1 LKKIRK
7 PKTKKMEDLRDLMA
21 ELDTISKSIPE
32 GNYLKMCDLMKG
44 LHDGM
49 SSAAQT
55 AMRLEGN
62 IREMDRIYRETVGG
76 LARDPPTTDSRS
88 LPVIPPFQAVQIPLP
103 NENDL
108 RHYDEIIMKI
118 KQVED
123 RLKKTKIRKN
133 ITETVKRDAVK
144 EMARMLNVPL
154 RRFTIEELREKGG
167 VIRDERAFYKSYIQ
181 RTNLVNRELIQ
192 EMNDELDD
200 LYMARSD
207 LQAMFGLA

>member
-1 LKKIRK
+1 
-7 PKTKKMEDLRDLMA
+7 MEDLRDLMA

-32 GNYLKMCDLMKG
+32 GSYLKMCDLMKG
-44 LHDGM
+44 VHDGI
-49 SSAAQT
+49 SNAART
-55 AMRLEGN
+55 VDRLG
-62 IREMDRIYRETVGG
+62 EMLYQERIEI
-76 LARDPPTTDSRS
+76 LNDQNPPTTDSRS
-88 LPVIPPFQAVQIPLP
+88 LPVIPPFQVVQIPVP
-103 NENDL
+103 DENDL

-133 ITETVKRDAVK
+133 ITQAVKRDAVK
-144 EMARMLNVPL
+144 EMSRILNLPL

-200 LYMARSD
+200 LYMARND
-207 LQAMFGLA
+207 LSVMFGLA

>member
-1 LKKIRK
+1 
-7 PKTKKMEDLRDLMA
+7 MEDLTQLMEQLDL
-21 ELDTISKSIPE
+21 ISKSIPE

>member
-1 LKKIRK
+1 
-7 PKTKKMEDLRDLMA
+7 MEDLRDLMA

-32 GNYLKMCDLMKG
+32 GSYLKMCDLMKG
-44 LHDGM
+44 VHDGM
-49 SSAAQT
+49 SNAAQT
-55 AMRLEGN
+55 VNRLGDN
-62 IREMDRIYRETVGG
+62 VREMEMLYQERIEI
-76 LARDPPTTDSRS
+76 LNNQNPPTTDSRS
-88 LPVIPPFQAVQIPLP
+88 LPVIPPFQVVQIPVP
-103 NENDL
+103 DENDL

-133 ITETVKRDAVK
+133 ITEAVKRDAVK
-144 EMARMLNVPL
+144 EMSRMLNVPL

-192 EMNDELDD
+192 ELNDELDD
-200 LYMARSD
+200 LYVARND
-207 LQAMFGLA
+207 LSVMFGLA

>member
-1 LKKIRK
+1 
-7 PKTKKMEDLRDLMA
+7 MEDLRDLMA

-32 GNYLKMCDLMKG
+32 GSYLKMCDLMKG
-44 LHDGM
+44 VHDGI
-49 SSAAQT
+49 SNAART
-55 AMRLEGN
+55 VDRLG
-62 IREMDRIYRETVGG
+62 EMLYQERIEI
-76 LARDPPTTDSRS
+76 LNDQNPPTTDSRS
-88 LPVIPPFQAVQIPLP
+88 LPVIPPFQVVQIPVP
-103 NENDL
+103 DENDL

-144 EMARMLNVPL
+144 EMSRILNLPL

-200 LYMARSD
+200 LYMARND
-207 LQAMFGLA
+207 LSVMFGLA

>member
-1 LKKIRK
+1 
-7 PKTKKMEDLRDLMA
+7 MEDLRDLMA

-32 GNYLKMCDLMKG
+32 GSYLKMCDLMKG

-88 LPVIPPFQAVQIPLP
+88 LPVIPPFQAVRLP
-103 NENDL
+103 VPDQDDL
-108 RHYDEIIMKI
+108 RHYNEILMKI
-118 KQVED
+118 KQVQD

-133 ITETVKRDAVK
+133 ITEAVKRDAVK
-144 EMARMLNVPL
+144 EMSRMLNVPL

-207 LQAMFGLA
+207 LQVMFGLA

>member
-1 LKKIRK
+1 
-7 PKTKKMEDLRDLMA
+7 MEDLRDLMA

-32 GNYLKMCDLMKG
+32 GSYLKMCDLMKG
-44 LHDGM
+44 VHDGI
-49 SSAAQT
+49 SNAART
-55 AMRLEGN
+55 VDRLG
-62 IREMDRIYRETVGG
+62 EMLYQERIEI
-76 LARDPPTTDSRS
+76 LNDQNPPTTDSRS
-88 LPVIPPFQAVQIPLP
+88 LPVIPPFQVVQIPVP
-103 NENDL
+103 DENDL

-133 ITETVKRDAVK
+133 ITEAVKRDAVK
-144 EMARMLNVPL
+144 EMSRILNLPL

-200 LYMARSD
+200 LYMARGD
-207 LQAMFGLA
+207 LQVMFGLA

>member
-1 LKKIRK
+1 MKKIK
-7 PKTKKMEDLRDLMA
+7 KQNKKMEDLRDLMA

-32 GNYLKMCDLMKG
+32 GSYLKMCDLMKG
-44 LHDGM
+44 VHDGI
-49 SSAAQT
+49 SNAART
-55 AMRLEGN
+55 VDRLG
-62 IREMDRIYRETVGG
+62 EMLYQERIEI
-76 LARDPPTTDSRS
+76 LNDQNPPTTDSRS
-88 LPVIPPFQAVQIPLP
+88 LPVIPPFQVVQIPVP
-103 NENDL
+103 DENDL

-144 EMARMLNVPL
+144 EMSRILNVPL

-200 LYMARSD
+200 LYMARND
-207 LQAMFGLA
+207 LSVMFGLA

>member
-1 LKKIRK
+1 
-7 PKTKKMEDLRDLMA
+7 MEDLRDLMA

-32 GNYLKMCDLMKG
+32 GSYLKMCDLMKG
-44 LHDGM
+44 VHDGM
-49 SSAAQT
+49 SNAAE
-55 AMRLEGN
+55 AALRLEGN
-62 IREMDRIYRETVGG
+62 VREMDRLYRE
-76 LARDPPTTDSRS
+76 RFYDPPTTDSRS
-88 LPVIPPFQAVQIPLP
+88 LPVIPPFQAVQIPVP

-133 ITETVKRDAVK
+133 ITEAVKKDAVK
-144 EMARMLNVPL
+144 EMSRILNVPL

-200 LYMARSD
+200 LYMARND
-207 LQAMFGLA
+207 LSVMFGLA

>member
-1 LKKIRK
+1 MKKIK
-7 PKTKKMEDLRDLMA
+7 NQNKKMEDLRDLMA

-32 GNYLKMCDLMKG
+32 GSYLKMCDLMKG
-44 LHDGM
+44 VHDGI
-49 SSAAQT
+49 SNAART
-55 AMRLEGN
+55 VDRLG
-62 IREMDRIYRETVGG
+62 EMLYQERIEI
-76 LARDPPTTDSRS
+76 LNDQNPPTTDSRS
-88 LPVIPPFQAVQIPLP
+88 LPVIPPFQVVQIPVP
-103 NENDL
+103 DENDL

-144 EMARMLNVPL
+144 EMSRILNMPL

-200 LYMARSD
+200 LYMARND
-207 LQAMFGLA
+207 LSVMFGLA

>member
-1 LKKIRK
+1 
-7 PKTKKMEDLRDLMA
+7 MEDLRDLMA

-32 GNYLKMCDLMKG
+32 GSYLKMCDLMKG
-44 LHDGM
+44 VHDGI
-49 SSAAQT
+49 SNAART
-55 AMRLEGN
+55 VDRLG
-62 IREMDRIYRETVGG
+62 EMLYQERIEI
-76 LARDPPTTDSRS
+76 LNDQNPPTTDSRS
-88 LPVIPPFQAVQIPLP
+88 LPVIPPFQVVQIPVP
-103 NENDL
+103 DENDL

-144 EMARMLNVPL
+144 EMSRILNVPL

-200 LYMARSD
+200 LYMARGD

>member
-1 LKKIRK
+1 MKKIK
-7 PKTKKMEDLRDLMA
+7 NQNKKMEDLRDLMA

-32 GNYLKMCDLMKG
+32 GSYLKMCDLMKG
-44 LHDGM
+44 VHDGI
-49 SSAAQT
+49 SNAART
-55 AMRLEGN
+55 VDRLG
-62 IREMDRIYRETVGG
+62 EMLYQERIEI
-76 LARDPPTTDSRS
+76 LNDQNPPTTDSRS
-88 LPVIPPFQAVQIPLP
+88 LPVIPPFQVVQIPVP
-103 NENDL
+103 DENDL

-144 EMARMLNVPL
+144 EMSRILNVPL

-200 LYMARSD
+200 LYMARGD
-207 LQAMFGLA
+207 LQVMFGLA

>member
-1 LKKIRK
+1 
-7 PKTKKMEDLRDLMA
+7 MEDLRDLMA

-32 GNYLKMCDLMKG
+32 GSYLKMCDLMKG
-44 LHDGM
+44 VHDGM
-49 SSAAQT
+49 SNAART
-55 AMRLEGN
+55 VDRLG
-62 IREMDRIYRETVGG
+62 EMLYQERIEI
-76 LARDPPTTDSRS
+76 LNDQNPPTTDSRS
-88 LPVIPPFQAVQIPLP
+88 LPVIPPFQVVQIPVP
-103 NENDL
+103 DENDL

-144 EMARMLNVPL
+144 EMSRILNVPL

-200 LYMARSD
+200 LYMARGD

>member
-1 LKKIRK
+1 
-7 PKTKKMEDLRDLMA
+7 MEDLRDLMA

-32 GNYLKMCDLMKG
+32 GSYLKMCDLMKG
-44 LHDGM
+44 VHDGI
-49 SSAAQT
+49 SNAART
-55 AMRLEGN
+55 VDRLG
-62 IREMDRIYRETVGG
+62 EMLYQERIEI
-76 LARDPPTTDSRS
+76 LNDQNPPTTDSRS
-88 LPVIPPFQAVQIPLP
+88 LPVIPPFQVVQIPVP
-103 NENDL
+103 DENDL

-133 ITETVKRDAVK
+133 ITEAVKRDAVK
-144 EMARMLNVPL
+144 EMSRILNLPL

-200 LYMARSD
+200 LYMARGD

>member
-1 LKKIRK
+1 
-7 PKTKKMEDLRDLMA
+7 
-21 ELDTISKSIPE
+21 
-32 GNYLKMCDLMKG
+32 
-44 LHDGM
+44 
-49 SSAAQT
+49 
-55 AMRLEGN
+55 
-62 IREMDRIYRETVGG
+62 V
-76 LARDPPTTDSRS
+76 
-88 LPVIPPFQAVQIPLP
+88 VQIPVP
-103 NENDL
+103 DENDL

-133 ITETVKRDAVK
+133 ITEAVKRDAVK
-144 EMARMLNVPL
+144 EMSRILNLPL

-200 LYMARSD
+200 LYMARGD

>member
-1 LKKIRK
+1 
-7 PKTKKMEDLRDLMA
+7 MEDLRDLMA

-32 GNYLKMCDLMKG
+32 GSYLKMCDLMKG
-44 LHDGM
+44 VHDGM

-55 AMRLEGN
+55 AVRLGDN
-62 IREMDRIYRETVGG
+62 AREMEMLYQERVEI
-76 LARDPPTTDSRS
+76 LNNQNPPTTDSRS
-88 LPVIPPFQAVQIPLP
+88 LPVIPPFQAVRLP
-103 NENDL
+103 VPDQGDL
-108 RHYDEIIMKI
+108 RHYNEILMKI
-118 KQVED
+118 KQVKD

-133 ITETVKRDAVK
+133 ITEVVKRDAVK
-144 EMARMLNVPL
+144 EMSRILDLPL

-200 LYMARSD
+200 LYMAQSD
-207 LQAMFGLA
+207 LQVMFGLA

>member
-1 LKKIRK
+1 
-7 PKTKKMEDLRDLMA
+7 MA

-133 ITETVKRDAVK
+133 ITEAVKRDAVK

>member
-1 LKKIRK
+1 
-7 PKTKKMEDLRDLMA
+7 MENLQQLMA
-21 ELDTISKSIPE
+21 EVDTISKSIPE
-32 GNYLKMCDLMKG
+32 GSYLKMCDLMKG

-207 LQAMFGLA
+207 LQVMFGLA

>member
-1 LKKIRK
+1 
-7 PKTKKMEDLRDLMA
+7 MEDLRDLMA

-32 GNYLKMCDLMKG
+32 GSYLKMCDLMKG
-44 LHDGM
+44 VHDGI
-49 SSAAQT
+49 SNAART
-55 AMRLEGN
+55 VDRLG
-62 IREMDRIYRETVGG
+62 EMLYQERIEI
-76 LARDPPTTDSRS
+76 LNDQNPPTTDSRS
-88 LPVIPPFQAVQIPLP
+88 LPVIPPFQVVQIPVP
-103 NENDL
+103 DENDL

-133 ITETVKRDAVK
+133 ITEAVKRDAVK
-144 EMARMLNVPL
+144 EMSRILNMPL

-200 LYMARSD
+200 LYMARGD

>member
-1 LKKIRK
+1 
-7 PKTKKMEDLRDLMA
+7 MEDLRDLMA

-32 GNYLKMCDLMKG
+32 GSYLKMCDLMKG
-44 LHDGM
+44 VHDGI
-49 SSAAQT
+49 SNAART
-55 AMRLEGN
+55 VDRLG
-62 IREMDRIYRETVGG
+62 EMLYQERIEI
-76 LARDPPTTDSRS
+76 LNDQNPPTTDSRS
-88 LPVIPPFQAVQIPLP
+88 LPVIPPFQVVQIPVP
-103 NENDL
+103 DENDL

-144 EMARMLNVPL
+144 EMSRILNVPL

-200 LYMARSD
+200 LYMARND
-207 LQAMFGLA
+207 LSVMFGLA

>member
-1 LKKIRK
+1 LNEKNKK
-7 PKTKKMEDLRDLMA
+7 PKQKMEDLRDLMA

-133 ITETVKRDAVK
+133 ITEAVKRDAVK

>member
-1 LKKIRK
+1 
-7 PKTKKMEDLRDLMA
+7 MA

-32 GNYLKMCDLMKG
+32 GSYLKMCDLMKG
-44 LHDGM
+44 VHDGI
-49 SSAAQT
+49 SNAART
-55 AMRLEGN
+55 VDRLG
-62 IREMDRIYRETVGG
+62 EMLYQERIEI
-76 LARDPPTTDSRS
+76 LNDQNPPTTDSRS
-88 LPVIPPFQAVQIPLP
+88 LPVIPPFQVVQIPVP
-103 NENDL
+103 DENDL

-144 EMARMLNVPL
+144 EMSRILNVPL

-200 LYMARSD
+200 LYMARND
-207 LQAMFGLA
+207 LSVMFGLA

>member
-1 LKKIRK
+1 
-7 PKTKKMEDLRDLMA
+7 MEDLRDLMA

-32 GNYLKMCDLMKG
+32 GSYLKMCDLMKG
-44 LHDGM
+44 VHDGM
-49 SSAAQT
+49 SNAAQ
-55 AMRLEGN
+55 AAVRLEGN
-62 IREMDRIYRETVGG
+62 IREMDRIYRESVGG
-76 LARDPPTTDSRS
+76 FAADPPTTDSRS
-88 LPVIPPFQAVQIPLP
+88 LPVIPPFQVVQIPVP
-103 NENDL
+103 DENDL

-133 ITETVKRDAVK
+133 ITEAVKRDAVK
-144 EMARMLNVPL
+144 EMSRILNMPL

-207 LQAMFGLA
+207 LQVMFGLA

>member
-1 LKKIRK
+1 MKKIK
-7 PKTKKMEDLRDLMA
+7 NQNKKMEDLRDLMA

-32 GNYLKMCDLMKG
+32 GSYLKMCDLMKG
-44 LHDGM
+44 VHDGI
-49 SSAAQT
+49 SNAART
-55 AMRLEGN
+55 VDRLGDN
-62 IREMDRIYRETVGG
+62 VREMEMLYQERIEI
-76 LARDPPTTDSRS
+76 LNDQNPPTTDSRS
-88 LPVIPPFQAVQIPLP
+88 LPVTLALLGRPRDRPD
-103 NENDL
+103 ENDL

-133 ITETVKRDAVK
+133 ITEAVKRDAVK
-144 EMARMLNVPL
+144 EMSRILNLPL

-200 LYMARSD
+200 LYMARDD
-207 LQAMFGLA
+207 LRVMFGLA

>member
-1 LKKIRK
+1 MKKIK
-7 PKTKKMEDLRDLMA
+7 NQNKKMEDLRDLMA

-32 GNYLKMCDLMKG
+32 GSYLKMCDLMKG
-44 LHDGM
+44 VHDGI
-49 SSAAQT
+49 SNAART
-55 AMRLEGN
+55 VDRLG
-62 IREMDRIYRETVGG
+62 EMLYQERIEI
-76 LARDPPTTDSRS
+76 LNDQNPPTTDSRS
-88 LPVIPPFQAVQIPLP
+88 LPVIPPFQVVQIPVP
-103 NENDL
+103 DENDL

-144 EMARMLNVPL
+144 EMSRILNVPL

-200 LYMARSD
+200 LYMARND
-207 LQAMFGLA
+207 LSVMFGLA

>member
-1 LKKIRK
+1 
-7 PKTKKMEDLRDLMA
+7 MEDLRDLMA

-32 GNYLKMCDLMKG
+32 GSYLKMCDLMKG
-44 LHDGM
+44 VHDGI
-49 SSAAQT
+49 SNAAQT
-55 AMRLEGN
+55 VNRLGDN
-62 IREMDRIYRETVGG
+62 IREMEMLYQERFDI
-76 LARDPPTTDSRS
+76 LNNQNPPTIDSRS

-103 NENDL
+103 DENSL
-108 RHYDEIIMKI
+108 IHYDELIMKI

-133 ITETVKRDAVK
+133 ITEAVKREAVK
-144 EMARMLNVPL
+144 EMARILDMPL

-200 LYMARSD
+200 LYMARDD
-207 LQAMFGLA
+207 LRVMFGLA

>member
-1 LKKIRK
+1 
-7 PKTKKMEDLRDLMA
+7 MEDLRDLMA

-32 GNYLKMCDLMKG
+32 GSYLKMCDLMKG
-44 LHDGM
+44 VHDGI
-49 SSAAQT
+49 SNAART
-55 AMRLEGN
+55 VDRLG
-62 IREMDRIYRETVGG
+62 EMLYQERIEI
-76 LARDPPTTDSRS
+76 LNDQNPPTTDSRS
-88 LPVIPPFQAVQIPLP
+88 LPVIPPFQVVQIPVP
-103 NENDL
+103 DENDL

-144 EMARMLNVPL
+144 EMSRILNMPL

-200 LYMARSD
+200 LYMARND
-207 LQAMFGLA
+207 LSVMFGLA